1 MSHETFYAAV
11 KGDPKAITEIVK
23 QYTPLVNKI
32 VNKYSWMSPSHSRE
46 DLVQEGLLG
55 IVKALRTFEFDQKVQ
70 PMTWIYPHVRGAVQS
85 VARRDTRHPRHTIS
99 IEDNDLN
106 SRLEDTVHYEL
117 TEEYKESF
125 VKELLIAGCGSTESK
140 RAQIICDRYG
150 LLGNEPLRQGEVA
163 TKHRM
168 TKQAVN
174 SQISRFSKQVRETRP
189 DLEVLIK

>member
-1 MSHETFYAAV
+1 M
-11 KGDPKAITEIVK
+11 
-23 QYTPLVNKI
+23 
-32 VNKYSWMSPSHSRE
+32 
-46 DLVQEGLLG
+46 
-55 IVKALRTFEFDQKVQ
+55 
-70 PMTWIYPHVRGAVQS
+70 
-85 VARRDTRHPRHTIS
+85 ARRDTRHPRHTIS

-117 TEEYKESF
+117 TEEYRESF